1 MKRFFVGLV
10 EILISVSILCSCHQ
24 NVESRVE
31 EVQQDEEKQE
41 EKPVLVF
48 SIGNSSIL
56 SDFQT
61 ENTDQNIEIVVID
74 QSNVEK
80 DFEDSIYDKGMPDII
95 IDSGNE
101 RGLDFWLE
109 KGYCEDISTYVDTD
123 TSFDSDKYYP
133 GVMSVGQVDNQIVA
147 LPLGLSIDYLTVREE
162 IYDNSGLHYLEEN
175 YSAEELLSTLDQEL
189 DYQNRI
195 FNEGNGELIYQVFS
209 DWNGDFVFLLWDYG
223 ALSVSN
229 GEITLDKEL
238 FNLICRVYEKHCWN
252 FSYANQQGTAPMNTK
267 TSPLDKGAR
276 YIATTWFNS
285 GINKGVAPQVAIS
298 YAESINKEVFGQET
312 KVIWM
317 PMKSETNEEP
327 EYAARVSFWG
337 MVGSQ
342 SERKEEAYQILRD
355 MMDLELSAYS
365 RVDGQQE
372 IPFSVNRE
380 KSLAMITMVDESSIK
395 SYTIS
400 DEEGESSTI
409 TKHSLSLENRAQ
421 LEYVLENITNIYTVD
436 MDLQDQIFDI
446 VYPYVQG
453 GVGHYDECYDLVLE
467 LLQKEMI
474 E

>member
-1 MKRFFVGLV
+1 MNKELKKLLV
-10 EILISVSILCSCHQ
+10 ILLSVIVLSGCYQ
-24 NVESRVE
+24 NTEERVE
-31 EVQQDEEKQE
+31 ELKEQE
-41 EKPVLVF
+41 ETLLIF
-48 SIGNSSIL
+48 SVGNSSIL
-56 SDFQT
+56 SDFQA
-61 ENTDQNIEIVVID
+61 QNPEKDIEIVVLS
-74 QSNVEK
+74 SNDVEK
-80 DFEDSIYDKGMPDII
+80 EFEDNIYEKGVPDII
-95 IDSGNE
+95 IDTGNE
-101 RGLDFWLE
+101 RGLKFWQE
-109 KGYCEDISTYVDTD
+109 KGYCEDISAYVDTD
-123 TSFDSDKYYP
+123 ESLQSDKYYP
-133 GVMSVGQVDNQIVA
+133 GVTSVGHINNQVVA

-162 IYDNSGLHYLEEN
+162 MFDNSGLHYLEKN
-175 YSAEELLSTLDQEL
+175 YVAEELLSTLNQEL

-195 FNEGNGELIYQVFS
+195 FNEDNSELIYQVFS
-209 DWNGDFVFLLWDYG
+209 DWNGDFVFLLWDFG
-223 ALSVSN
+223 ALSASN

-238 FNLICRVYEKHCWN
+238 FNLVCQVYEKHCWN

-312 KVIWM
+312 KVIWL
-317 PMKSETNEEP
+317 PMKSEINEEP
-327 EYAARVSFWG
+327 KYAARVSFWG
-337 MVGSQ
+337 MIGSQ

-380 KSLAMITMVDESSIK
+380 KSLAMISMVEESSIK
-395 SYTIS
+395 SYMIS

-421 LEYVLENITNIYTVD
+421 LECVLENITNIYTVD